1 MPNYLT
7 ELDLSPRETVL
18 LIEEARRMKGDR
30 GRGVRMTNL
39 AGKHVA
45 LYFEKPSVR
54 TRVSFTIA
62 ARELGADVIELGAAN
77 TKVGHGED
85 VEDFA
90 MVLNG
95 YVHCLVARVFGQ
107 STLDALARRATMP
120 VINALSDERHPCQA
134 LADVMTLF
142 ERFDRVE
149 GLVVAF
155 VGEGNNVA
163 TSLALLAASL
173 GAEVRVA
180 SPRGRGLPAWV
191 LEQAAGLA
199 GKVVQLEEPAQAA
212 EGAHAV
218 VTDTW
223 VSMGRE
229 GDASELRAAFVRYRI
244 DEELLA
250 RARPEAIVMHCLPA
264 VRGEEISAEI
274 MYGPRS
280 AIWQEAENR
289 LHVQKALI
297 ARLLL
302 RR

>member
-1 MPNYLT
+1 MNYLT
-7 ELDLSPRETVL
+7 ELDLTPAATL
-18 LIEEARRMKGDR
+18 LLLEEARRLKGDR
-30 GRGVRMTNL
+30 QRGVRPTML

-54 TRVSFTIA
+54 TRVSFTVA

-85 VEDFA
+85 LEDFA

-107 STLDALARRATMP
+107 STLETLARRATMP

-134 LADVMTLF
+134 LADLMTIL
-142 ERFDRVE
+142 ERFGRIE
-149 GLVVAF
+149 GVVIGF

-163 TSLALLAASL
+163 TSLALLAASM

-180 SPRGRGLPAWV
+180 SPPGRGLPEWA
-191 LEQAAGLA
+191 LTRAASLA
-199 GKVVQLEEPAQAA
+199 GRVTQCVEPHEAA
-212 EGAHAV
+212 ADAHAV

-229 GDASELRAAFVRYRI
+229 GDASALRAAFTRYRI
-244 DEELLA
+244 DEDLLA
-250 RARPEAIVMHCLPA
+250 RARPDAIVMHCLPA

-289 LHVQKALI
+289 LHVQKALLT
-297 ARLLL
+297 RLVL
-302 RR
+302 R